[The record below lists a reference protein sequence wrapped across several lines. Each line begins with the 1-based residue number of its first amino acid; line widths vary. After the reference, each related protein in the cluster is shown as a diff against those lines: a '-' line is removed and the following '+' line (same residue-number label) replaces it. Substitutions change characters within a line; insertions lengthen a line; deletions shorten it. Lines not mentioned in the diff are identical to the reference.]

1 MIFPY
6 SSLSLLYICPP
17 FFISFLRAFTMQV
30 HFTLMEDRNEVQRN
44 KLLFVKRWRMKC
56 EGFKHLFAGKKIF
69 ITVQIKLI
77 GVLWGNWNV
86 SMRKNNKVKQRGKP
100 YFYDEIFVIQKKIR
114 KNNLM
119 LILCILLLIIEQE
132 IWWK

>member
-1 MIFPY
+1 M
-6 SSLSLLYICPP
+6 
-17 FFISFLRAFTMQV
+17 
-30 HFTLMEDRNEVQRN
+30 
-44 KLLFVKRWRMKC
+44 
-56 EGFKHLFAGKKIF
+56 
-69 ITVQIKLI
+69 
-77 GVLWGNWNV
+77 

-132 IWWK
+132 IW